1 MGIYKANSDLFFDSI
16 FQGTFEKQNETKE
29 YKDEIFS
36 VLEEKT
42 TSREIEYMHTSVSRT
57 VSEEIYQQRCILK
70 IANIDV

>member
-1 MGIYKANSDLFFDSI
+1 MGIYKANSDLFDSI
-16 FQGTFEKQNETKE
+16 FQETFEKQNEIKE

-42 TSREIEYMHTSVSRT
+42 NSLEIEYMHTSVSRT
-57 VSEEIYQQRCILK
+57 VSEEIYQQRYILK

>member
-16 FQGTFEKQNETKE
+16 FQETFEKQNEIKE

-42 TSREIEYMHTSVSRT
+42 TSRKIEYMHTSVSRT
-57 VSEEIYQQRCILK
+57 VSEEIYQQRYILK

>member
-1 MGIYKANSDLFFDSI
+1 MGIYKANCDLFFDSI
-16 FQGTFEKQNETKE
+16 FQETFEKQNETKE

>member
-16 FQGTFEKQNETKE
+16 FQETFEKQNEIKE

-42 TSREIEYMHTSVSRT
+42 TFREIEYMHTSVSRT
-57 VSEEIYQQRCILK
+57 VSEEIYQQRYILK